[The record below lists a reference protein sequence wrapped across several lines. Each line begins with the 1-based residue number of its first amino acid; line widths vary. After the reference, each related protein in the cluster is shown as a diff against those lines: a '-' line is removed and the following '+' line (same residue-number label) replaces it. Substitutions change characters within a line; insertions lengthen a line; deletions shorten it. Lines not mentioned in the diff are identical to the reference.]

1 MRSVLLFL
9 LQVFVIFP
17 AGIASRVAG
26 AVWGVVFPPMAPFV
40 DHIARKYR
48 WAAMLL
54 VVLPL
59 SFVLRQFMWLR
70 EAVYLRFFVDASP
83 AGHAERVARVVADVA
98 ARMARPASDRRKMCT
113 ARAPWQNLSTRFADY
128 KKSSDCIFVGDL
140 RAVVRL
146 NAPGSGFG
154 EHATVTLEPQVD
166 VGAATRWL
174 LPRGYML
181 ATTLEIEEATV
192 GGLACAV
199 GMTTASHRYGLLQ
212 ETVVEYE
219 IVLGDGTL
227 VRARR
232 DNDHADLWHA
242 FPWSHGSLGLL
253 VGLTLRVVPVT
264 SHVRLDYTPVRGQ
277 AAYCEKIRAVS
288 LRADPADFVEATV
301 YSRDE
306 CVVME
311 ASFVPDAEVD
321 ASRVNNLGWWFKPWF
336 FTHVRDVILAGC
348 PACAAAGSGDGSSD
362 GSSSA
367 SSVVGETVAEFIP
380 TYQYIM
386 RHDRGIFWTLR
397 DQLPEALGNHVAFR
411 WCLGW
416 LNPPKVTFLKLP
428 ATPRIRRE
436 MMCERVYQDIVLPLR
451 TMEEA
456 INLSDEL
463 FGIWPV
469 LVYPSR
475 VYDHGDEYRAGQF
488 PRPLKSDLV
497 PGTNYAMYYDL
508 GVYGIPAMSVDAET
522 QTPAEQAIAQGRAVG
537 AMRTIEKFTRDN
549 QGAPFLYANT
559 FMDREEFGDTFDL
572 ALYERVR
579 EKYEAAEHF
588 PHLFDK
594 TSGCQALDFVE
605 IERQGEE
612 AAAAA
617 AGAKAKTKTQ

>member
-1 MRSVLLFL
+1 MNAMLRSIMVGVFQLFVL
-9 LQVFVIFP
+9 FP
-17 AGIASRVAG
+17 AGIISRVFSV
-26 AVWGVVFPPMAPFV
+26 VWSVVFPLMAPLV
-40 DHIARKYR
+40 DHIARRYR

-70 EAVYLRFFVDASP
+70 EAVFLRFFVDASP
-83 AGHAERVARVVADVA
+83 AGHAARVARVVADVT
-98 ARMARPASDRRKMCT
+98 ARMKRPAAQRRKMCT

-128 KKSSDCIFVGDL
+128 KAKSDCIFVGDL
-140 RAVVRL
+140 RTVVAL
-146 NAPGSGFG
+146 NAPGTGFG
-154 EHATVTLEPQVD
+154 EFHTVTLEPQVD
-166 VGAATRWL
+166 VGSATRWL
-174 LPRGYML
+174 LPKGFML
-181 ATTLEIEEATV
+181 ATTLEIEEATI

-199 GMTTASHRYGLLQ
+199 GMTTASHKYGLLQ

-219 IVLGDGTL
+219 IVLGDGRL

-232 DNDHADLWHA
+232 DNEYADLWHA

-277 AAYCEKIRAVS
+277 EAYCAKIREVS
-288 LRADPADFVEATV
+288 LAPEEELADFVEATV
-301 YSRDE
+301 FSKSE
-306 CVVME
+306 CVVMV
-311 ASFVPDAEVD
+311 ASFVPDEDVD
-321 ASRVNNLGWWFKPWF
+321 AARVNNVGWWFKPWF
-336 FTHVRDVILAGC
+336 FTHVRDEIMGNADIAASGC
-348 PACAAAGSGDGSSD
+348 GA
-362 GSSSA
+362 
-367 SSVVGETVAEFIP
+367 TVTEFVP

-411 WCLGW
+411 WLFGW

-428 ATPRIRRE
+428 ATQRIRRE

-451 TMEEA
+451 TLEDA

-463 FGIWPV
+463 FQIWPV

-475 VYDHGDEYRAGQF
+475 IYDHGEQYHAGQF
-488 PRPLKSDLV
+488 PRPLPADIV
-497 PGTNYAMYYDL
+497 AGTNYAMYYDL
-508 GVYGIPAMSVDAET
+508 GVYGIPSMAVDAPT
-522 QTPAEQAIAQGRAVG
+522 QTATQQAIAQGQAVS

-559 FMDREEFGDTFDL
+559 FMDREEFGKTFDL

-579 EKYEAAEHF
+579 AKYDASEHF

-594 TSGCQALDFVE
+594 TSGCQALDFNE
-605 IERQGEE
+605 IERQGEQ
-612 AAAAA
+612 AAARRDTFVSA
-617 AGAKAKTKTQ
+617 AGKSASKAKRE